1 MKLNERGEH
10 RDAPHRP
17 GWSLR
22 HFMALF
28 MAVLLT
34 VAGVAAL
41 AVRSMAKQDALQSA
55 QADANFAAQR
65 AAKLSD
71 AWP

>member
-1 MKLNERGEH
+1 
-10 RDAPHRP
+10 
-17 GWSLR
+17 
-22 HFMALF
+22 MALF
-28 MAVLLT
+28 MALLLT